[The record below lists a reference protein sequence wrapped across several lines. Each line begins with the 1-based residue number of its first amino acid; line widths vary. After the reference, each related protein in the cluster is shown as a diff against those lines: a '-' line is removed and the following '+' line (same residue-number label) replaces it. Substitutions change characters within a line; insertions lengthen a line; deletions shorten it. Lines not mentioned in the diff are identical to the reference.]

1 MDTRAIYAQMS
12 NICEGRDE
20 HELYLHMCS
29 DALLEDMRVCGPI
42 QDDILSYQAEYF
54 GQNLSIVSL
63 RKGYETCV
71 QSDSTVKRM

>member
-42 QDDILSYQAEYF
+42 QDDIPISAELRL